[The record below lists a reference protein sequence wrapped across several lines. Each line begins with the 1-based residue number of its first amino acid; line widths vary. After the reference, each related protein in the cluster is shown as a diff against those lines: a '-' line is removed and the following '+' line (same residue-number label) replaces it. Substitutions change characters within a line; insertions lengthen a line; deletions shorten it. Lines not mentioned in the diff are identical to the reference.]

1 MPKPSGPVAQS
12 ASASP
17 APAQRDRGWT
27 VDWIIA
33 AGLVL
38 LVAVA
43 YVQVLRFEFVNYDDT
58 VYVPDN
64 PHVRDGFS
72 LGGIGWAFTTFETA
86 NWYPL
91 TWLSLML
98 DCQMFGPRPGGHH
111 AVNAALHAANA
122 VLLFIVLR
130 RMTGPR
136 WRSAAVAALF
146 AVHPLHV
153 ESVAWIAERKDV
165 LSTLFFLLTLLAYH
179 RYAARP
185 SFGRWVL
192 VFLGMALGL
201 MAKSMLV
208 TLPAVLLLLDFWPL
222 RRRRRKGK
230 DEMEEAGSKR
240 RKAKR

>member
-1 MPKPSGPVAQS
+1 M
-12 ASASP
+12 
-17 APAQRDRGWT
+17 
-27 VDWIIA
+27 
-33 AGLVL
+33 
-38 LVAVA
+38 AVA
-43 YVQVLRFEFVNYDDT
+43 YLQVLRFEFVNYDDT

-64 PHVRDGFS
+64 PQVRDGFS

-130 RMTGPR
+130 RMTGSR

-165 LSTLFFLLTLLAYH
+165 LSTL
-179 RYAARP
+179 
-185 SFGRWVL
+185 V
-192 VFLGMALGL
+192 
-201 MAKSMLV
+201 
-208 TLPAVLLLLDFWPL
+208 LPAHAPGLSPL
-222 RRRRRKGK
+222 CRF
-230 DEMEEAGSKR
+230 DPVSAAGSWSSW
-240 RKAKR
+240 AWPWG